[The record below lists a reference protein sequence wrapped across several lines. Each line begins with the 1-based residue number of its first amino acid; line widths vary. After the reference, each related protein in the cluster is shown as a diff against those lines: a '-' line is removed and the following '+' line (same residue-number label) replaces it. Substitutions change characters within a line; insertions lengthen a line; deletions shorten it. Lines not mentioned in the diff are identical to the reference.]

1 MTSETQDIESLAKQV
16 ESHPDY
22 RVLRRL
28 KPRTEFA
35 VQAKGAIARGV
46 VVDTETTGTD
56 PSADEIIEIG
66 MVVFEFDTATGYA
79 LRVVDTYDALEQPS
93 HPIPPEV
100 TQIHGITDAMVA
112 GMRIN
117 DQRVASMLGNVTLV
131 VAHNAAFDRQ
141 FLERRLPIFAKVAW
155 GCSFKEIPW
164 SLEGYGSAKLD
175 YILNVMGYFHEA
187 HRAEADC
194 LALLEVLQMPL
205 QTTGMSAFAALTKSA
220 NVAGYRIWAR
230 NSPFDNKDRL
240 KARGYRW
247 AAPEKCWYLDS
258 TEATLAADLSLLKI
272 EGYNSKPA
280 KVELEK
286 LDATIRY
293 SKRGGER
300 EVRLI

>member
-1 MTSETQDIESLAKQV
+1 MTTQIEDIESLAQQV

-28 KPRTEFA
+28 KPRSEFS
-35 VQAKGAIARGV
+35 VKPVGKIARAV

-56 PSADEIIEIG
+56 PAGDEIIELG
-66 MVVFEFDTATGYA
+66 MVVFEFDTATGFA
-79 LRVVDTYDALEQPS
+79 LRVVDTYDGLEQPS
-93 HPIPPEV
+93 RPIPPEV

-112 GMRIN
+112 GKRI
-117 DQRVASMLGNVTLV
+117 DDARVTGLLKDVVLV

-141 FLERRLPIFAKVAW
+141 FLERRLPAFADVPW

-164 SLEGYGSAKLD
+164 AIEGYGSAKLD
-175 YILNVMGYFHEA
+175 YILNMRGYFHEA

-205 QTTGMSAFAALTKSA
+205 QSMGISAFSALMKSA
-220 NVAGYRIWAR
+220 QAAGYRIWAR

-258 TEATLAADLSLLKI
+258 SEATLAADLSLLKI

-286 LDATIRY
+286 LDATARY

-300 EVRLI
+300 VSKMI

>member
-1 MTSETQDIESLAKQV
+1 
-16 ESHPDY
+16 
-22 RVLRRL
+22 
-28 KPRTEFA
+28 
-35 VQAKGAIARGV
+35 
-46 VVDTETTGTD
+46 
-56 PSADEIIEIG
+56 
-66 MVVFEFDTATGYA
+66 
-79 LRVVDTYDALEQPS
+79 
-93 HPIPPEV
+93 
-100 TQIHGITDAMVA
+100 
-112 GMRIN
+112 
-117 DQRVASMLGNVTLV
+117 MLGNVTLV

-141 FLERRLPIFAKVAW
+141 FLERRLPIFANVAW

-194 LALLEVLQMPL
+194 LALLEVLQIPL
-205 QTTGMSAFAALTKSA
+205 QSTGMSAFASLTKSA

-247 AAPEKCWYLDS
+247 AAPEKCWYLES
-258 TEATLAADLSLLKI
+258 TEATLAEDLSLLKI

-280 KVELEK
+280 KVEIEK

>member
-28 KPRTEFA
+28 KPRTDYS
-35 VQAKGAIARGV
+35 VQAKGAIARAV

-100 TQIHGITDAMVA
+100 TQIHSITDAMVA
-112 GMRIN
+112 GKRID
-117 DQRVASMLGNVTLV
+117 DQRVASMLENISLV

-141 FLERRLPIFAKVAW
+141 FLERRLPIFANVAW

-194 LALLEVLQMPL
+194 LALLEVLQMRL
-205 QTTGMSAFAALTKSA
+205 QSMGIPAFAALMRSSQS
-220 NVAGYRIWAR
+220 AGYRIWAR

-258 TEATLAADLSLLKI
+258 SEETLATDLSLLKI

-286 LDATIRY
+286 LDATVRY
-293 SKRGGER
+293 SRRGGVK
-300 EVRLI
+300 EVRII